1 MSENK
6 AFVSGDTNDMERLIY
21 FLRNNDLAGF
31 TKAISTLDLRFL
43 NHATFEGFTILQ
55 HAVLYGY
62 HEFVDSLLAINI
74 NPNVGNGCT
83 RPVLLAASCGYWK
96 ILKSFKEIR
105 YQRDCKLLI
114 RFDVWTEP
122 EGENVLHLGKKIY
135 SSRQYSIGQ
144 VN

>member
-6 AFVSGDTNDMERLIY
+6 AFVTENTDDIRILTY

-31 TKAISTLDLRFL
+31 TSAISTLDLRFL

-74 NPNVGNGCT
+74 NPNVGNGYT

-96 ILKSFKEIR
+96 ILKSLKEIR

-135 SSRQYSIGQ
+135 SSRQYSIGL
-144 VN
+144 

>member
-6 AFVSGDTNDMERLIY
+6 AFVMENTDDIKILTY
-21 FLRNNDLAGF
+21 FLRNSDLAGF
-31 TKAISTLDLRFL
+31 TSAISALDLRFL

-83 RPVLLAASCGYWK
+83 KPVLLAASCGYWK

-105 YQRDCKLLI
+105 YQRDNKLLI

-135 SSRQYSIGQ
+135 PY
-144 VN
+144 

>member
-6 AFVSGDTNDMERLIY
+6 AFVTENTDDLKILTY
-21 FLRNNDLAGF
+21 FLRNSDLAGF
-31 TKAISTLDLRFL
+31 TSAISKLDLRLL

-62 HEFVDSLLAINI
+62 HEFVDSLLAINV
-74 NPNVGNGCT
+74 NPNVGNGYT

-105 YQRDCKLLI
+105 YQRDNKLLI

-135 SSRQYSIGQ
+135 SSRQCIIGL
-144 VN
+144 

>member
-6 AFVSGDTNDMERLIY
+6 AFATENTDDIKILTY
-21 FLRNNDLAGF
+21 FLRNSDLAGF
-31 TKAISTLDLRFL
+31 TSAISTLDLRFL

-74 NPNVGNGCT
+74 NPNVGNGDT

-105 YQRDCKLLI
+105 YQKDHKLLI

-122 EGENVLHLGKKIY
+122 EGENVLHLGKKIF
-135 SSRQYSIGQ
+135 SS
-144 VN
+144 

>member
-6 AFVSGDTNDMERLIY
+6 AFVTENTDDIKILTY
-21 FLRNNDLAGF
+21 FLRNSDLAGF
-31 TKAISTLDLRFL
+31 TSAISALDLRFL

-74 NPNVGNGCT
+74 NPNVGNGDT

-105 YQRDCKLLI
+105 YQKDHKLLI

-135 SSRQYSIGQ
+135 SS
-144 VN
+144 

>member
-6 AFVSGDTNDMERLIY
+6 AFATENTDDIKILTY
-21 FLRNNDLAGF
+21 FLRNSDLAGF
-31 TKAISTLDLRFL
+31 TSAISALDLRFL

-74 NPNVGNGCT
+74 NPNVGNGYT

-105 YQRDCKLLI
+105 YQRDNKLLI
-114 RFDVWTEP
+114 RFD
-122 EGENVLHLGKKIY
+122 
-135 SSRQYSIGQ
+135 
-144 VN
+144 